1 MNMMDAA
8 FLIHVDGSRVHV
20 CCKYIYIPV
29 NKLILKPYFFVA
41 EKMLI
46 EIKKK
51 KLNRIEK
58 DVTQTY

>member
-29 NKLILKPYFFVA
+29 NKLILKPYFFCRRKNVDRD
-41 EKMLI
+41 
-46 EIKKK
+46 KKK